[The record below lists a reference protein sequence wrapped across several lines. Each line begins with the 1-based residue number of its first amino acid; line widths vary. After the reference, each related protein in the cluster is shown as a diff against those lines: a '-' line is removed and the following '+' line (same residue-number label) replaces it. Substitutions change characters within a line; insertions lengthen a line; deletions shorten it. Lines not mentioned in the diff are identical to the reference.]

1 MYSPGCT
8 ARPWLDCRLVCID
21 DECEEITR
29 ESVDNPISGAM
40 ADNLAYICYTSGS
53 TGIPKGVAVTQRA
66 VVRLVK
72 NTDYATFAP
81 DDVFLQFA
89 PIAFDAS
96 TFEIWGCLLNG
107 ARLVIMPAAAPSLE
121 ELANVIQHNR
131 VSTLWLTSG
140 LFHQMVDAHCERLNT
155 VRQLITGGDV
165 LSPDMCAN
173 A

>member
-1 MYSPGCT
+1 M
-8 ARPWLDCRLVCID
+8 RLICID
-21 DECEEITR
+21 DEREEITR
-29 ESVDNPISGAM
+29 ESTDNPISGAT

-72 NTDYATFAP
+72 NTDYATFSP

-121 ELANVIQHNR
+121 ELAKR
-131 VSTLWLTSG
+131 
-140 LFHQMVDAHCERLNT
+140 DPA
-155 VRQLITGGDV
+155 
-165 LSPDMCAN
+165 
-173 A
+173 